1 MIFCPILMS
10 SSQVSKMFNPSRM
23 IIARHRRRMSSKGLA
38 EAIDLTPV
46 HVSRLE
52 NGNHEPEEQTVA
64 AIAKALSF
72 PIDFFYGDEID
83 PVTREGVSFRSMT
96 AMKAGERDAAI
107 AAGHIAYLLADWTAA
122 RYNLP
127 TPDLIEAVEERD
139 PARAAR
145 WLRQHWGLGELP
157 IKHMIKLLEAKGVRV
172 FSLAENTATLD
183 AFSCWRGDTP
193 YIFLNTAKS
202 AERSR
207 FDAAHEL
214 GHLVMHKHGGPQQG
228 KSAEFEA
235 HLFAASFLMP
245 QSDIEAKI
253 PRALSLDQIVVAKRR
268 WGVSVAALAYRL
280 NKLGILSNWLYRGMV
295 IEMGRRKYRTN
306 EPNEIDREESVVW
319 QKVFSDLWSK
329 KITKQTIAS
338 DLKVPIAEIENLIFG
353 LIVRKG
359 TNPEQ
364 RESGQR
370 PAALKLV
377 Q

>member
-1 MIFCPILMS
+1 MS
-10 SSQVSKMFNPSRM
+10 G
-23 IIARHRRRMSSKGLA
+23 KGLA
-38 EAIDLTPV
+38 EAVGLTPV

-52 NGNHEPEEQTVA
+52 NGLHEPEQETLS
-64 AIAKALSF
+64 AIAKTLGF
-72 PIDFFYGDEID
+72 PIEFFYGDEID
-83 PVTREGVSFRSMT
+83 PVTKEGVSFRSMT
-96 AMKAGERDAAI
+96 AMKAAERDAAI

-127 TPDLIEAVEERD
+127 ATDLIEASEERD

-145 WLRQHWGLGELP
+145 WLRQHWGLGEQP
-157 IKHMIKLLEAKGVRV
+157 IKHMIKMLEAKGIRV

-228 KSAEFEA
+228 KFAEHEA
-235 HLFAASFLMP
+235 QLFAASFMMP

-253 PRALSLDQIVVAKRR
+253 PRALTLDQIVIAKRR
-268 WGVSVAALAYRL
+268 WGVSAAALAYRL
-280 NKLGILSNWLYRGMV
+280 NKLGILSDWLYRGMV
-295 IEMGRRKYRTN
+295 IEMGRRDYRKN
-306 EPNEIDREESVVW
+306 EPNEMEREESVVW

-329 KITKQTIAS
+329 KITKDTIAKE
-338 DLKVPIAEIENLIFG
+338 LHVPIAEIENLIFG
-353 LIVRKG
+353 LVIRKG
-359 TNPEQ
+359 ANPEQ
-364 RESGQR
+364 RKENG
-370 PAALKLV
+370 PPPGLKLV
-377 Q
+377 G

>member
-1 MIFCPILMS
+1 M
-10 SSQVSKMFNPSRM
+10 V
-23 IIARHRRRMSSKGLA
+23 IARHRRRLSGKGLA
-38 EAIDLTPV
+38 EAVGITPV

-52 NGNHEPEEQTVA
+52 NGVHDPEEHTVA
-64 AIAKALSF
+64 AIAKALNF
-72 PIDFFYGDEID
+72 PVQFFHGDEID
-83 PVTREGVSFRSMT
+83 PVTKEGVSFRSMT
-96 AMKAGERDAAI
+96 AMKAPERDAAI
-107 AAGHIAYLLADWTAA
+107 AAGHIAYLLSDWVAA

-127 TPDLIEAVEERD
+127 SPDLIDASQERD
-139 PARAAR
+139 PPRAAR
-145 WLRQHWGLGELP
+145 WLREHWGLGEQP

-214 GHLVMHKHGGPQQG
+214 GHLVMHKHGGPHQG

-235 HLFAASFLMP
+235 QLFASSFLMP
-245 QSDIEAKI
+245 QSDIEAKV

-268 WGVSVAALAYRL
+268 WGVSAAALAYRL
-280 NKLGILSNWLYRGMV
+280 NKLGILSDWLYRGMV
-295 IEMGRRKYRTN
+295 IEMGRREYRTN
-306 EPNEIDREESVVW
+306 EPNGIEREESVVW

-329 KITKQTIAS
+329 KITKDTIAS
-338 DLKVPIAEIENLIFG
+338 ELHVPIAEIENLIFG
-353 LIVRKG
+353 LVIRKG
-359 TNPEQ
+359 ASPEQ
-364 RESGQR
+364 RKEGIR

-377 Q
+377 E

>member
-1 MIFCPILMS
+1 MP
-10 SSQVSKMFNPSRM
+10 SK
-23 IIARHRRRMSSKGLA
+23 KLA
-38 EAIDLTPV
+38 EMVGLTAV

-52 NGNHEPEEQTVA
+52 NGYHDPEDQTVA
-64 AIAKALSF
+64 AIAKALGF
-72 PIDFFYGDEID
+72 PVEFFHGDDID
-83 PVTREGVSFRSMT
+83 PVTKEGVSFRSLT

-127 TPDLIEAVEERD
+127 TPDLIEASQERD
-139 PARAAR
+139 PARSAR
-145 WLRQHWGLGELP
+145 WLRQHWGLGEQP
-157 IKHMIKLLEAKGVRV
+157 IKHMIKLLEAKGIRV

-228 KSAEFEA
+228 KSAEHEA
-235 HLFAASFLMP
+235 QLFAASFLMP

-253 PRALSLDQIVVAKRR
+253 PRALTLDQIVIAKRR
-268 WGVSVAALAYRL
+268 WGVSAAALAYRL
-280 NKLGILSNWLYRGMV
+280 NKLGILSDWLYRGMV
-295 IEMGRRKYRTN
+295 IEMGRREYRTN
-306 EPNEIDREESVVW
+306 EPNEMEREESVVW

-329 KITKQTIAS
+329 KITKDTIAGE
-338 DLKVPIAEIENLIFG
+338 LHVPIAEIENLIFG
-353 LIVRKG
+353 LVIRKG
-359 TNPEQ
+359 VNPEQ
-364 RESGQR
+364 RKEGG
-370 PAALKLV
+370 PPPGLKLV
-377 Q
+377 G

>member
-1 MIFCPILMS
+1 
-10 SSQVSKMFNPSRM
+10 
-23 IIARHRRRMSSKGLA
+23 MSSKGLA
-38 EAIDLTPV
+38 EAVGLTPV

-52 NGNHEPEEQTVA
+52 NGFSSPEDQTVA
-64 AIAKALSF
+64 AIAKALNF
-72 PIDFFYGDEID
+72 PIEFFHGDEID
-83 PVTREGVSFRSMT
+83 PVIKEGVSFRSMT
-96 AMKAGERDAAI
+96 AMKAAERDAAI

-127 TPDLIEAVEERD
+127 APDLIEASEERD

-145 WLRQHWGLGELP
+145 WLRQHWGLGEQP
-157 IKHMIKLLEAKGVRV
+157 IKHMIKMLEAKGIRV

-228 KSAEFEA
+228 KSAEHEA
-235 HLFAASFLMP
+235 QLFAASFMMP

-253 PRALSLDQIVVAKRR
+253 PRALTLDQIVIAKRR
-268 WGVSVAALAYRL
+268 WGVSAAALAYRL

-295 IEMGRRKYRTN
+295 IEMGRRDYRKN
-306 EPNEIDREESVVW
+306 EPNEMDREESVVW

-329 KITKQTIAS
+329 KITKDTIAKSFTS
-338 DLKVPIAEIENLIFG
+338 DCRD
-353 LIVRKG
+353 RKSYIWLG
-359 TNPEQ
+359 Y
-364 RESGQR
+364 
-370 PAALKLV
+370 
-377 Q
+377 

>member
-1 MIFCPILMS
+1 
-10 SSQVSKMFNPSRM
+10 MFNPSRLV
-23 IIARHRRRMSSKGLA
+23 IARHRRRMSSKGLA
-38 EAIDLTPV
+38 EAVGLTLV

-52 NGNHEPEEQTVA
+52 NGNHEPEQETLS
-64 AIAKALSF
+64 AIAKALGF
-72 PIDFFYGDEID
+72 PVEFFCGDEID
-83 PVTREGVSFRSMT
+83 PVTKEGVSFRSMT
-96 AMKAGERDAAI
+96 AMKAAERDAAI

-127 TPDLIEAVEERD
+127 ATDLMEASEERD

-145 WLRQHWGLGELP
+145 WLRQHWGLGEQP
-157 IKHMIKLLEAKGVRV
+157 IKHMIKMLEAKGIRV

-228 KSAEFEA
+228 KSAEHEA
-235 HLFAASFLMP
+235 QLFAASFMMP

-253 PRALSLDQIVVAKRR
+253 PRALTLDQIVVAKRR
-268 WGVSVAALAYRL
+268 WGVSGAALAYRL
-280 NKLGILSNWLYRGMV
+280 NKVGILSDWLYRGMV
-295 IEMGRRKYRTN
+295 IEMGRRDYRKN
-306 EPNEIDREESVVW
+306 EPNEMEREESVVW

-329 KITKQTIAS
+329 KITKDTIAKE
-338 DLKVPIAEIENLIFG
+338 LHVPISEIENLIFG
-353 LIVRKG
+353 LVIRKG
-359 TNPEQ
+359 ANPEQ
-364 RESGQR
+364 RKESG
-370 PAALKLV
+370 PPPGLKLV
-377 Q
+377 G

>member
-1 MIFCPILMS
+1 
-10 SSQVSKMFNPSRM
+10 
-23 IIARHRRRMSSKGLA
+23 MSSKGLA
-38 EAIDLTPV
+38 EAIGLTSV

-52 NGNHEPEEQTVA
+52 NANHEPEEQTVA
-64 AIAKALSF
+64 AIAKALNF
-72 PIDFFYGDEID
+72 PIEFFYGDEID
-83 PVTREGVSFRSMT
+83 RVRAEGVSFRSMT
-96 AMKAGERDAAI
+96 AMKAADRDAAI
-107 AAGHIAYLLADWTAA
+107 GAGHIAYLLADWTTE

-127 TPDLIEAVEERD
+127 VPNLIEAAEERD

-183 AFSCWRGDTP
+183 AFSCWRGETP

-214 GHLVMHKHGGPQQG
+214 GHLVMHKHGGPHQG

-235 HLFAASFLMP
+235 QLFAASFLMP

-253 PRALSLDQIVVAKRR
+253 PRALSLDQIVLAKRR
-268 WGVSVAALAYRL
+268 WGVSAAALAYRL
-280 NKLGILSNWLYRGMV
+280 NKLGIISDWLYRGMV
-295 IEMGRRKYRTN
+295 IEMGRRKYREN
-306 EPNEIDREESVVW
+306 EPNEIDREESVIW

-329 KITKQTIAS
+329 KITKQTIA
-338 DLKVPIAEIENLIFG
+338 DELKVPIAEIENLIFG
-353 LIVRKG
+353 LIIRKG

-364 RESGQR
+364 REKGKN
-370 PAALKLV
+370 PGALKLV